1 MICFALQGIPG
12 ALLKGK
18 AAVISMGRF
27 VACQA
32 GGSCSES
39 RSTA

>member
-27 VACQA
+27 IARQA
-32 GGSCSES
+32 GGP
-39 RSTA
+39 